1 MGEVYRARDTRLGRE
16 VALKLLSKAL
26 AEDSESLARFERE
39 ARLLASV
46 EHPNI
51 AVIHGLEEAGGVRFL
66 VLELVDGE
74 TLAEKLAAGPLP
86 VGDALRLG
94 AQIAGALEAAHEKGV
109 IHRDLKPTN
118 VKITPAGRAKVLDF
132 GLAKSVEN
140 ADSGLSAAATI
151 SAAGTTREG
160 TVLGTPAYMSPEQ
173 ARGRPVDRK
182 TDVWSFGCVLYE
194 MLAGRRAFSADT
206 ASDTLVAVLSQE
218 PDLSLLPHT
227 APESVV
233 QLLRRCLEKDSA
245 RRPRDAGDIRL
256 QIEEALARL
265 DAPAGR
271 REAGGGLSGLV
282 RPLASLF
289 SRRRSE
295 APTSVPTP
303 TARTLA
309 LAPKL
314 TQATFSEHVEDF
326 PALSPDGRRL
336 AFSRVAG
343 SVRKIFVKDLDSGEE
358 TALTRGERDDIQ
370 PDWSPDGERL
380 LFVRA
385 QEPGRRLQPADI
397 FGQFPGADVRALETG
412 TGRESL
418 LVENAA
424 NPSFS
429 PDGSRIAFDAARA
442 GPWRIWVADARGRNA
457 EQASSDTSEAVN
469 HLRPRWAPDGA
480 RLVFQNVERTKF
492 DVRVLD
498 LASKKLTWVT
508 NDQVQDIYPVWSPS
522 GRRIYFSSY
531 RSGGLNIWAVPVDTQ
546 GSPSGPLQQ
555 LTTGGGHDVSA
566 AVSRDGKRLAFSIL
580 RQNADLWKLPVSP
593 ETGQATGAPDK
604 VVATTREDSRG
615 GWSPDGKAIL
625 FNSDRLGHMNI
636 WWQPLAG
643 GSARPITKGPGSDF
657 QGRFSPDG
665 RHAVFF
671 SSRSGAVD
679 VWRVDV
685 ETGALKQ
692 LTCGHSVD
700 VNPIYSP
707 DGRSIAWMSDRTGRS
722 EVWLMTDD
730 DKDARPLSD
739 VGVMGHFLAWTPD
752 GGHVVFRSSTGKSPV
767 LRVPRG
773 GGEPEPVG
781 EVAGGAHLSL
791 SPGGSRIMDVVAHK
805 VLWVSTVG
813 GGRPE
818 RVFEFEDADVRI
830 DYPVWSPDGRF
841 VLFDRFRPQGGDV
854 WILEGFE

>member
-1 MGEVYRARDTRLGRE
+1 MYRARDTRLGRD
-16 VALKLLSKAL
+16 VAIKVLSPAL
-26 AEDSESLARFERE
+26 AGDPESLGRFERE
-39 ARLLASV
+39 ARMLASV

-51 AVIHGLEEAGGVRFL
+51 GVIHGLEEAGGARYL
-66 VLELVDGE
+66 VLELVGGE
-74 TLAEKLAAGPLP
+74 TLTEMLAAGPLP
-86 VGDALRLG
+86 IAEALRLG
-94 AQIAGALEAAHEKGV
+94 AQIAAALEAAHEKGV
-109 IHRDLKPTN
+109 IHRDLKPAN
-118 VKITPAGRAKVLDF
+118 VKVTAGGVAKVLDF
-132 GLAKSVEN
+132 GLAKSVES
-140 ADSGLSAAATI
+140 AEPGVSAAATI
-151 SAAGTTREG
+151 SAAGTTQEG

-173 ARGRPVDRK
+173 ARGRPVDRR

-194 MLAGRRAFSADT
+194 MLSGRRAFSAET
-206 ASDTLVAVLSQE
+206 ASDTLVAVLTRD
-218 PDLSLLPHT
+218 PDFLALPRT
-227 APESVV
+227 TPDAVR
-233 QLLRRCLEKDSA
+233 QLVRRCLEKESS

-256 QIEEALARL
+256 QIEEALAGLGRRSEL
-265 DAPAGR
+265 AAPAGR
-271 REAGGGLSGLV
+271 
-282 RPLASLF
+282 
-289 SRRRSE
+289 
-295 APTSVPTP
+295 AP
-303 TARTLA
+303 AF
-309 LAPKL
+309 APKL

-326 PALSPDGRRL
+326 PALSPDGHRL

-358 TALTRGERDDIQ
+358 TPLTHGERDDIQ
-370 PDWSPDGERL
+370 PDWSPDGKRL

-385 QEPGRRLQPADI
+385 QEPRRRLQPADI
-397 FGQFPGADVRALETG
+397 FGQYPGADVWALETG

-442 GPWRIWVADARGRNA
+442 GPWRIWVADTRGRNA

-508 NDQVQDIYPVWSPS
+508 NDQVQDICPVWSPS

-531 RSGGLNIWAVPVDTQ
+531 RSGGLNIWAVPVDAQ

-555 LTTGGGHDVSA
+555 LTSGGGHDVSA

-593 ETGQATGAPDK
+593 ETGQAAGAPEK

-636 WWQPLAG
+636 WWQSLAD

-679 VWRVDV
+679 VWRVDI
-685 ETGALKQ
+685 ETGALEQ

-707 DGRSIAWMSDRTGRS
+707 DGGSIAWMSDRTGRS

-730 DKDARPLSD
+730 DKDARPLTD

-752 GGHVVFRSSTGKSPV
+752 GSRIVFRSSTGKSPV

-791 SPGGSRIMDVVAHK
+791 SPDGSKIMDVVAHK
-805 VLWVSTVG
+805 VLWVSPFG

-854 WILEGFE
+854 WTLEGFE

>member
-1 MGEVYRARDTRLGRE
+1 VTLVSGHRLGPYEIVAPLGAGGMGEVYRARDTRLGRE
-16 VALKLLSKAL
+16 VAVKVLAPAL
-26 AEDSESLARFERE
+26 ASDPESLGRFERE
-39 ARLLASV
+39 ARMLASV

-51 AVIHGLEEAGGVRFL
+51 GVIHGLEESGGARYL
-66 VLELVDGE
+66 VLELVGGE

-94 AQIAGALEAAHEKGV
+94 AQIAAALEAAHEKGV
-109 IHRDLKPTN
+109 IHRDLKPAN
-118 VKITPAGRAKVLDF
+118 VKVTAAGIAKVLDF
-132 GLAKSVEN
+132 GLAKIVEN
-140 ADSGLSAAATI
+140 PDSGSSADATI
-151 SAAGTTREG
+151 SAAGTTQEG

-173 ARGRPVDRK
+173 ARGRPVDRRS
-182 TDVWSFGCVLYE
+182 DVWSFGCVLFE
-194 MLAGRRAFSADT
+194 MLSGRRAFSAET
-206 ASDTLVAVLSQE
+206 ASDTLVAVLARE
-218 PDLSLLPHT
+218 PDLSALPRATPDAIRH
-227 APESVV
+227 
-233 QLLRRCLEKDSA
+233 LLRRCLEKESA

-256 QIEEALARL
+256 QIEEALA
-265 DAPAGR
+265 
-271 REAGGGLSGLV
+271 GLE
-282 RPLASLF
+282 
-289 SRRRSE
+289 RRRD
-295 APTSVPTP
+295 VPDP
-303 TARTLA
+303 AERPPA
-309 LAPKL
+309 FAPKL

-326 PALSPDGRRL
+326 PALSSDGRRL
-336 AFSRVAG
+336 AFARAAG

-358 TALTRGERDDIQ
+358 TTITRGERDDIQ
-370 PDWSPDGERL
+370 PDWSPDGKRL

-385 QEPGRRLQPADI
+385 QESRRRLEPADI
-397 FGQFPGADVRALETG
+397 FGRYPGADIWAFETE
-412 TGRESL
+412 TSRESL

-429 PDGSRIAFDAARA
+429 PDGARIAFDAARA
-442 GPWRIWVADARGRNA
+442 GPWRIWIADTRGRNA

-480 RLVFQNVERTKF
+480 RIVFQNVEGTKF

-498 LASKKLTWVT
+498 LASKKLTFVT
-508 NDQVQDIYPVWSPS
+508 NDQVQDVNPVWSPS

-531 RSGGLNIWAVPVDTQ
+531 RSGGLNIWAVPVDDE
-546 GSPSGPLQQ
+546 GNPAGPLQQ

-566 AVSRDGKRLAFSIL
+566 AISRDGRRLAFSIL
-580 RQNADLWKLPVSP
+580 RQNADLWRLPVSP
-593 ETGQATGAPDK
+593 QTGLPTGVPEK

-615 GWSPDGKAIL
+615 AWSPDAKAIL

-636 WWQPLAG
+636 WWQSIAD
-643 GSARPITKGPGSDF
+643 GSARPVTKGPGSDF

-679 VWRVDV
+679 VWRVEI

-722 EVWLMTDD
+722 EVWLMSEDD
-730 DKDARPLSD
+730 TDARALTD

-752 GGHVVFRSSTGKSPV
+752 GSHVVFRSSTGKSPV
-767 LRVPRG
+767 LRVPRA
-773 GGEPEPVG
+773 GGEPEPAG
-781 EVAGGAHLSL
+781 EVVGGAHLSL
-791 SPGGSRIMDVVAHK
+791 SPDGSRIMDVVAHK
-805 VLWVSTVG
+805 ALWVSPLG

-818 RVFEFEDADVRI
+818 RVFEFDDADIRI
-830 DYPVWSPDGRF
+830 DYPVWSPDGRS
-841 VLFDRFRPQGGDV
+841 VLFDRFRPRGGDI